1 MKVELI
7 ISKDRV
13 PYIVEGMGEGRVT
26 VSYFSEDSDTV
37 EFECVSQ
44 IDLLFMFHAGIK
56 CGSDSII
63 NARQNKVG
71 SSV

>member
-13 PYIVEGMGEGRVT
+13 PYVVEGMGEGRVT
-26 VSYFSEDSDTV
+26 VSPFNEDSYTV
-37 EFECVSQ
+37 EFEFTSQ
-44 IDLLFMFHAGIK
+44 MDLLFMFHAGIK
-56 CGSDSII
+56 CGTNVII
-63 NARQNKVG
+63 NARENKVG

>member
-26 VSYFSEDSDTV
+26 VSPFNEDSDTI
-37 EFECVSQ
+37 EFEFTGQ
-44 IDLLFMFHAGIK
+44 MDLLFMFHAGIK
-56 CGSDSII
+56 YGSNVII
-63 NARQNKVG
+63 NARQK
-71 SSV
+71 